1 MNYCY
6 FNIFYIIL
14 KLNSL
19 KNYEEFPLF
28 SFYIEVC
35 LFIYYEDEWLKKLSV
50 LNL

>member
-14 KLNSL
+14 KLNLL

-28 SFYIEVC
+28 SFYIEGC
-35 LFIYYEDEWLKKLSV
+35 LFIYYEDEWLKLLRV
-50 LNL
+50 LNW